1 VRCRVA
7 RFASATAELPP
18 EKVALVLAVGLVLG
32 VFPLMGFPTVLLLL
46 AAAVL
51 RVNPALLQLL
61 NHVSSP
67 LQFALLVP
75 LARAGALICGA
86 GATPAQSG
94 KWRLGAA
101 ALHAVTG
108 WACICLPLGIALYFA
123 VLLFLRKRRALW
135 FNSVESP
142 A

>member
-1 VRCRVA
+1 
-7 RFASATAELPP
+7 
-18 EKVALVLAVGLVLG
+18 VGLVLG

-61 NHVSSP
+61 NHISSP

-75 LARAGALICGA
+75 LARAGALICGGGGSATQSA
-86 GATPAQSG
+86 GF
-94 KWRLGAA
+94 RIGAA
-101 ALHAVTG
+101 AMHAVTG

-123 VLLFLRKRRALW
+123 VLLFLREGAAARCG
-135 FNSVESP
+135 SIQ
-142 A
+142 